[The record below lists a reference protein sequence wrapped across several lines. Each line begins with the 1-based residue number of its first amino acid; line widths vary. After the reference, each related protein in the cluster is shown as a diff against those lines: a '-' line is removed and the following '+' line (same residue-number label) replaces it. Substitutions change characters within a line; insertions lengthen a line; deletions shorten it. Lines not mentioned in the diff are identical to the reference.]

1 MSRDPDDEYFSDG
14 LAEEII
20 NVLAH
25 VSGLKV
31 IARTSAF
38 AFKGKHED
46 IRGIARALDVTNI
59 LEGSVRRAGS
69 RVRITAQLISAKDG
83 THLWSERYDRELT
96 DVFAIQDD
104 IASAIAVALQV
115 TLAGTPAYKPDPRA
129 YEALQ
134 RGRYQRQ
141 RLVAATTRSAR
152 ECFKQA
158 IALDAKYAAPHA
170 ELALTQ
176 LLLSINGEGALK
188 DIADGASAEARR
200 ALDLDPSE
208 TNPHAVLGAIA
219 AARDYNWKLAA
230 EHFDEAVSGSSM
242 SADARWAHA
251 CLYLLPLGRL
261 RESVDQMQRGVDQ
274 DPLNVGWRV
283 VLASLLNGTEQYDRA
298 LEELGKVME
307 LEENHVS
314 AHFVIGETY
323 WRLGRFAEAAA
334 AAETAYRLVPSHSMC
349 WGLLAAVLAHEGERD
364 RAAALIAEH
373 ADSPRPVWGRVW
385 YHLLCSELDEAA
397 HWYRVSIEQR
407 EPFALM
413 FAHYPVTKS
422 LRASHHWSTLANLM
436 NLPVKQPLE
445 P

>member
-104 IASAIAVALQV
+104 IASAIAAALEV

-129 YEALQ
+129 YDALQ
-134 RGRYQRQ
+134 RGRYHRQ
-141 RLVAATTRSAR
+141 RLVGAPLLSAR

-158 IALDAKYAAPHA
+158 IALDGKYAAPHA

-176 LLLSINGEGALK
+176 LLLSINGEGAFK
-188 DIADGASAEARR
+188 DIADAAGAEARR

-219 AARDYNWKLAA
+219 AARDYNWTLAA
-230 EHFDEAVSGSSM
+230 EHFDKAVNGSSM

-261 RESVDQMQRGVDQ
+261 HESVDQMQRAVDQ
-274 DPLNVGWRV
+274 DPLNVGWRG
-283 VLASLLNGTEQYDRA
+283 VLGSLLNCTEQYDRA
-298 LEELGKVME
+298 LEELRK
-307 LEENHVS
+307 
-314 AHFVIGETY
+314 
-323 WRLGRFAEAAA
+323 
-334 AAETAYRLVPSHSMC
+334 
-349 WGLLAAVLAHEGERD
+349 
-364 RAAALIAEH
+364 AL
-373 ADSPRPVWGRVW
+373 
-385 YHLLCSELDEAA
+385 ELDEN
-397 HWYRVSIEQR
+397 H
-407 EPFALM
+407 
-413 FAHYPVTKS
+413 
-422 LRASHHWSTLANLM
+422 LRRQTS
-436 NLPVKQPLE
+436 
-445 P
+445 